1 MLTEKIVFCLVM
13 VPALWVTYGLVLV
26 FGTNLDRSAIAL
38 TLLSMPVFSYI
49 GIVVAEAG
57 MVDWK
62 DLKPFW
68 MRLFPS
74 TRHRLAALPSTRK
87 RLQEDLRKVIR
98 SIGPGFGDLYYAK
111 DLDWTTVQKQALKEE
126 SGEGQEE
133 PKKAK

>member
-13 VPALWVTYGLVLV
+13 VPTLWVTYGLVLV

-62 DLKPFW
+62 DLRPFW

-74 TRHRLAALPSTRK
+74 TRQRLAALPGTRK
-87 RLQEDLRKVIR
+87 RLQEDLRKLIR
-98 SIGPGFGDLYYAK
+98 SIGPDLGDLYYVK
-111 DLDWTTVQKQALKEE
+111 DLDWTTVQKQALRKESGEEKEE
-126 SGEGQEE
+126 S
-133 PKKAK
+133 KKAK

>member
-1 MLTEKIVFCLVM
+1 M
-13 VPALWVTYGLVLV
+13 VPTLWVTYGLVLV

-74 TRHRLAALPSTRK
+74 TRRRLAALPGTRK
-87 RLQEDLRKVIR
+87 RLQEDLRKLIR
-98 SIGPGFGDLYYAK
+98 SIGPDLGDLYYVK
-111 DLDWTTVQKQALKEE
+111 DLDWTTVQKQALRKE
-126 SGEGQEE
+126 SGEEE
-133 PKKAK
+133 ESKKAK